1 MADTERPRWW
11 PWSASRGRGAP
22 SRAHGRMEAAEAPP
36 AVGAPE
42 PVSDPA
48 WAAWGRAREGDEAA
62 ARALVTQL
70 APPALALARQL
81 LGRHEE
87 AQDVVQEAF
96 LRLWTS
102 RLRDRGDARLS
113 TCFHTIVINR
123 CRSRLSA
130 RRETPFDPEDL
141 APLHEAHAAEAGG
154 AGLPPL
160 DTHGL
165 HEALAT
171 LPVRQR
177 MALVMW
183 AWADADAAAI
193 GEWLGIEAN
202 AAHQLL
208 HRARRKLRERLGA
221 ADGDVHDDRP

>member
-1 MADTERPRWW
+1 VA
-11 PWSASRGRGAP
+11 
-22 SRAHGRMEAAEAPP
+22 
-36 AVGAPE
+36 
-42 PVSDPA
+42 
-48 WAAWGRAREGDEAA
+48 
-62 ARALVTQL
+62 QL
-70 APPALALARQL
+70 APPALGLARQL

-96 LRLWTS
+96 LRLWSS

-130 RRETPFDPEDL
+130 RRETPLDPEDL
-141 APLHEAHAAEAGG
+141 APLHEAHAGEASGPDMAAPDAGG
-154 AGLPPL
+154 
-160 DTHGL
+160 L
-165 HEALAT
+165 HAALAT

-193 GEWLGIEAN
+193 GDWLGIETN

-208 HRARRKLRERLGA
+208 HRARRTLRERLSA
-221 ADGDVHDDRP
+221 AHGDDHDERP